1 MNKRVHNMITQSLSS
16 SEVLRGTGTI
26 SVISFN
32 FSMSSQSLTQ
42 IEILPTLFE
51 ELYAGSDEDDISGHG
66 VENGPEEADELEQQ
80 DE

>member
-1 MNKRVHNMITQSLSS
+1 MNKRVHDMIKQSLSS

-42 IEILPTLFE
+42 NEILWALFE
-51 ELYAGSDEDDISGHG
+51 ELYAGSDEDDMIGHG